1 MPVRQ
6 AKASALNVALLRKGE
21 GIKVTKYPL
30 MALNRLFSLI
40 IFDFLG

>member
-1 MPVRQ
+1 MPARQ
-6 AKASALNVALLRKGE
+6 AKASAPNVALLRKGE